1 MVAADAT
8 ATPAAP
14 TAGAPGIASPEV
26 VPEME
31 SPEGHNRT
39 DSSPESQVCIG
50 RRHFSLDTES
60 LEVGYNQ
67 LTSLPESIGRLQ
79 QLTEL
84 GVHSNPLKQPPLTV
98 AQRGVAAIRAFFD
111 DMRAGTAVAR
121 SCMLVLIGDAEMGK
135 TSLLNGLLNGCTPN
149 PAPAGPD
156 GRTIHV
162 AISPLALGSGD
173 AAVEFKCY
181 DLGGQQKSY
190 AAAQQAYIAPGA
202 LYLLVVSAEAAT
214 TESHE
219 ERLRW
224 WLHFLQTNAPGAVV
238 QPVLTHADKCATEAE
253 AAERVEWIERVCR
266 AYLNRLTTA
275 GSVCARRFKPAAR
288 PICCTHLHTHTRS

>member
-1 MVAADAT
+1 MAAAHEPSSSKRKRD
-8 ATPAAP
+8 
-14 TAGAPGIASPEV
+14 SEEV
-26 VPEME
+26 
-31 SPEGHNRT
+31 R
-39 DSSPESQVCIG
+39 IG
-50 RRHFSLDTES
+50 GRSFA
-60 LEVGYNQ
+60 LETHSIDICGNQ
-67 LTSLPESIGRLQ
+67 LTSLPDSIGSLQ
-79 QLTEL
+79 QLTALEVGGNSL
-84 GVHSNPLKQPPLTV
+84 QLPPLAV
-98 AQRGVAAIRAFFD
+98 ARRGIAAIRAYFD
-111 DMRAGTAVAR
+111 DLRAGTAVAR
-121 SCMLVLIGDAEMGK
+121 SCMLVLVGDAEMGK
-135 TSLLNGLLNGCTPN
+135 TSLLNGLLNDCTPK

-266 AYLNRLTTA
+266 AYLNRPTTVA
-275 GSVCARRFKPAAR
+275 SVMPPIQTCG
-288 PICCTHLHTHTRS
+288 PICCRHSHPHIRS